1 MLIVAPGVPVL
12 KRRGKPSVRDVAVN
26 NGLHHHAILLV
37 LANTRLDHGVDV
49 EVANDKEAYLGRHG
63 KLRHIDV
70 RPITEP
76 EGDVVGYALK

>member
-1 MLIVAPGVPVL
+1 LLIVAPGVPVL

-49 EVANDKEAYLGRHG
+49 EGT
-63 KLRHIDV
+63 DV
-70 RPITEP
+70 KIGT
-76 EGDVVGYALK
+76 